1 MSAAE
6 SPLGTSPLPRL
17 QLALAEAEAVGLPA
31 SGGAL
36 MAPGGALA
44 TGGTRAASGARAVG
58 GPLTS
63 GGAAAREASAASV
76 RIRGGDVRRFRVA
89 MIAACPMPARRGTP
103 LRIERLTEA
112 LIARGHHVEIIT
124 YHVSDD
130 AQTLD
135 FPVHR
140 IFNKRVYWRMPAGP
154 NLRKLTVYDPA
165 LALKVWRV
173 LGASR
178 FDVIHAHHLEGLLVA
193 LPSRVRHG
201 VPIVYDAHTML
212 SSELP
217 SYGPGFTKRVV
228 GAVGRWFD
236 GVLPNSA
243 DHVASVTEDIK
254 HRLTARHGM
263 SPDRISVVT
272 NGVET
277 ECFRIEAPPRV
288 DGPTRLIY
296 TGTLAPYQDVDILL
310 EAFAVARRWH
320 NDLRLCMA
328 ISSPFGPYE
337 ALASKLGIRDAIE
350 IIPDSFEA
358 LPRQLAESSLAV
370 LPRMHCDGIP
380 QKLLNYMAA
389 GKGIVCSE
397 GSAKLLEHERTGLVV
412 PNGDVNAFA
421 ASIVRLAAD
430 RDYASTLGA
439 AAREYVE
446 RNYSWDQAA
455 ECLERIYAGLVPG
468 EAVAR

>member
-1 MSAAE
+1 MTAIE
-6 SPLGTSPLPRL
+6 S
-17 QLALAEAEAVGLPA
+17 ALAVPAV
-31 SGGAL
+31 
-36 MAPGGALA
+36 
-44 TGGTRAASGARAVG
+44 
-58 GPLTS
+58 
-63 GGAAAREASAASV
+63 SV
-76 RIRGGDVRRFRVA
+76 RVREGDVRRFRVA

-103 LRIERLTEA
+103 LRIERLAEA
-112 LIARGHHVEIIT
+112 LIARGHHVELIT

-130 AQTLD
+130 AQTLN

-173 LGASR
+173 LSASR

-228 GAVGRWFD
+228 SAVGRWFD

-243 DHVASVTEDIK
+243 DHIASVTADIK
-254 HRLTARHGM
+254 DRLTARHGM
-263 SPDRISVVT
+263 SPERISVVT

-277 ECFRIEAPPRV
+277 ECFRIDAPPHV
-288 DGPTRLIY
+288 AGLTRLIY
-296 TGTLAPYQDVDILL
+296 TGTLAPYQDINLLL
-310 EAFAVARRWH
+310 EAFAVARRWRD
-320 NDLRLCMA
+320 DLRLCMA
-328 ISSPFGPYE
+328 VSSPFGPYE
-337 ALASKLGIRDAIE
+337 ALASKLGIREALE
-350 IIPDSFEA
+350 IIPDSFEV
-358 LPRQLAESSLAV
+358 LPRQLAESSMAV

-397 GSAKLLEHERTGLVV
+397 GSAKLLEHEHTGLVV

-430 RDYASTLGA
+430 PEYANTLGA
-439 AAREYVE
+439 AARDYVE

-455 ECLERIYAGLVPG
+455 ECLERVYAGLLPG
-468 EAVAR
+468 EAVAH

>member
-1 MSAAE
+1 MNAAE
-6 SPLGTSPLPRL
+6 
-17 QLALAEAEAVGLPA
+17 AAVAKG
-31 SGGAL
+31 
-36 MAPGGALA
+36 
-44 TGGTRAASGARAVG
+44 
-58 GPLTS
+58 
-63 GGAAAREASAASV
+63 ASAAAPAAEAAVSTTAT
-76 RIRGGDVRRFRVA
+76 RARDGEVRRFRVA

-112 LIARGHHVEIIT
+112 LIARGHHVELIT

-130 AQTLD
+130 AQTLG

-140 IFNKRVYWRMPAGP
+140 IFNRRVFWRMPAGP

-193 LPSRVRHG
+193 LPARVRHG

-217 SYGPGFTKRVV
+217 SYGPGFTKRI
-228 GAVGRWFD
+228 ASTVGRWFD

-243 DHVASVTEDIK
+243 DHVASVTTDIK
-254 HRLTARHGM
+254 DRLTAWHGM

-277 ECFRIEAPPRV
+277 EYFRVETPPRA
-288 DGPTRLIY
+288 DGLKRLIY
-296 TGTLAPYQDVDILL
+296 TGTLAPYQDVDLLL
-310 EAFAVARRWH
+310 EAFAVARRWRS
-320 NDLRLCMA
+320 DLCLRMA
-328 ISSPFGPYE
+328 VSSPFGPYE
-337 ALASKLGIRDAIE
+337 ALANKLGIRDAIE

-358 LPRQLAESSLAV
+358 LPRQLAESTMAV

-412 PNGDVNAFA
+412 PNSDVTAFA

-430 RDYASTLGA
+430 PDYANTLGA
-439 AAREYVE
+439 TAREYVE
-446 RNYSWDQAA
+446 RNCSWGQAA
-455 ECLERIYAGLVPG
+455 ERLERIYASV
-468 EAVAR
+468 VS

>member
-1 MSAAE
+1 MSVTESALPGLAACE
-6 SPLGTSPLPRL
+6 RNR
-17 QLALAEAEAVGLPA
+17 V
-31 SGGAL
+31 
-36 MAPGGALA
+36 
-44 TGGTRAASGARAVG
+44 
-58 GPLTS
+58 
-63 GGAAAREASAASV
+63 RE
-76 RIRGGDVRRFRVA
+76 GDVRQFRVA

-112 LIARGHHVEIIT
+112 LIARGHHVELIT

-130 AQTLD
+130 AQTLS

-154 NLRKLTVYDPA
+154 NLRKLSLYDPA
-165 LALKVWRV
+165 LAVKVWRV
-173 LGASR
+173 LGGSR

-217 SYGPGFTKRVV
+217 SYGPSFTKRVV
-228 GAVGRWFD
+228 STVGRLFD
-236 GVLPNSA
+236 GVLPSSA
-243 DHVASVTEDIK
+243 DHVATVTADIK
-254 HRLTARHGM
+254 DRLTARHGM

-272 NGVET
+272 NGVEM
-277 ECFRIEAPPRV
+277 ECFRVDAAPRS
-288 DGPTRLIY
+288 DGLTRLIY
-296 TGTLAPYQDVDILL
+296 TGTLARYQDVDLLL
-310 EAFAVARRWH
+310 EAFAIARRWRQ
-320 NDLRLCMA
+320 DLRLCMA
-328 ISSPFGPYE
+328 ASSPFGPYE
-337 ALASKLGIRDAIE
+337 ALARKLGIRDAIE
-350 IIPDSFEA
+350 ILPGDFED
-358 LPRQLAESSLAV
+358 LPRQLAESAMAV

-421 ASIVRLAAD
+421 ASIARLAAD
-430 RDYASTLGA
+430 PQYATTLGR
-439 AAREYVE
+439 AARDYVE

-455 ECLERIYAGLVPG
+455 ERLERIYARLVPG
-468 EAVAR
+468 AAVAR

>member
-6 SPLGTSPLPRL
+6 S
-17 QLALAEAEAVGLPA
+17 ALAEGSAHAA
-31 SGGAL
+31 
-36 MAPGGALA
+36 
-44 TGGTRAASGARAVG
+44 RAAPA
-58 GPLTS
+58 
-63 GGAAAREASAASV
+63 
-76 RIRGGDVRRFRVA
+76 RIREGDVRRFRVA

-103 LRIERLTEA
+103 LRIERLSEA
-112 LIARGHHVEIIT
+112 LIARGHHVELIT

-130 AQTLD
+130 GQTLN

-154 NLRKLTVYDPA
+154 NLRKLTVYDPV
-165 LALKVWRV
+165 LAFKVWRV

-217 SYGPGFTKRVV
+217 SYGPGFTKRI
-228 GAVGRWFD
+228 ASTVGRWFD
-236 GVLPNSA
+236 GVIPNSA
-243 DHVASVTEDIK
+243 DHIASVTADIK
-254 HRLTARHGM
+254 DRLTARHGM

-277 ECFRIEAPPRV
+277 ECFHVEAPPSA
-288 DGPTRLIY
+288 DGLRRLIY
-296 TGTLAPYQDVDILL
+296 AGTLAPYQDVDLLL
-310 EAFAVARRWH
+310 EAFAVAQRWRS
-320 NDLRLCMA
+320 DLRLCMA
-328 ISSPFGPYE
+328 VSSPFGPYE

-358 LPRQLAESSLAV
+358 LPRHLAESIMAV

-430 RDYASTLGA
+430 PDYANMLGA

-446 RNYSWDQAA
+446 RNYTWDQAA
-455 ECLERIYAGLVPG
+455 ERLERIYAGLVPG
-468 EAVAR
+468 KAVAR